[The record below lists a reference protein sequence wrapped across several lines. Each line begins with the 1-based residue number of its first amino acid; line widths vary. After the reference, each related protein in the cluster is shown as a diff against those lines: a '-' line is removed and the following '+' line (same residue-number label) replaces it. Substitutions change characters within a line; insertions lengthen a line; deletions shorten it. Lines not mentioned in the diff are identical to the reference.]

1 MNKKDTVKIKD
12 NHPRAGLTGTIIES
26 SKGEAH
32 VYWANEEIF
41 WILQSGKIVQ
51 GDITEIEV
59 VKESEDR

>member
-1 MNKKDTVKIKD
+1 MVRKNGKYIMNKKDTVKIKD

-41 WILQSGKIVQ
+41 WISVENL
-51 GDITEIEV
+51 EV
-59 VKESEDR
+59 ISESR